1 MNRAIQRLGNHNAQ
15 TIATRFRRSSLVPTI
30 ILFLF
35 SVVCAVPLCAAQHTR
50 ASRAPLP
57 IDTKTFQ
64 QIEDRWSVAVGKRDQ
79 YTLELVL
86 SPELIDV
93 SATGDMTTRNQQIAM
108 LFEKG
113 AVPPS
118 LDRSVLNA
126 RIFGDLAIVI
136 GTYDE
141 QLRVNGKPVRR
152 QGMFTHIY
160 QNVRGN
166 WLCIHAH
173 RTETA
178 EPTQKETRGAKKQV
192 DAAHVLVNTT
202 LSTQ

>member
-1 MNRAIQRLGNHNAQ
+1 MNRAIQRLGNHKAQ
-15 TIATRFRRSSLVPTI
+15 TIATRFRRSSLVMTI
-30 ILFLF
+30 VLSLF
-35 SVVCAVPLCAAQHTR
+35 SVVSAAPLCAAQHTR
-50 ASRAPLP
+50 ASRASLP

-64 QIEDRWSVAVGKRDQ
+64 RIEDRWSVAIGKRDQ
-79 YTLELVL
+79 DALELVL

-93 SATGDMTTRNQQIAM
+93 SAAGDMTTRNQQIAM

-126 RIFGDLAIVI
+126 RIFGDLAVVI

-152 QGMFTHIY
+152 EGMFTHIY
-160 QNVRGN
+160 RNVRGN
-166 WLCIHAH
+166 WLCIYAH
-173 RTETA
+173 CTETA
-178 EPTQKETRGAKKQV
+178 EPTQKEMRGAKKQI
-192 DAAHVLVNTT
+192 DAAHMFVDTT
-202 LSTQ
+202 QSTQ